1 MSISTNYTFGD
12 LRTLKLPELLNI
24 TVFYNFMKES
34 FHHLSETVAE
44 TMTHLVKTTIY
55 KKKKKQTWIKV
66 NEF

>member
-34 FHHLSETVAE
+34 FHHLFALHT
-44 TMTHLVKTTIY
+44 
-55 KKKKKQTWIKV
+55 
-66 NEF
+66 